1 MNAKKKFR
9 LQKVL
14 EVRALIEK
22 NRQKE
27 FAEAKQNLQIEHEEL
42 DQLENKKDGFTQ
54 SMNTVKK
61 AEVSQ
66 FRSNQTY
73 LETLNQAVSDKRE
86 TIAIL
91 DEDVETKRRQ
101 LLEAAKNRKALEK
114 LKERKEVEVIQE
126 ENRFEQDFINE
137 IATQRNRKKS

>member
-14 EVRALIEK
+14 EVRELIEE
-22 NRQKE
+22 NRQKD
-27 FAEAKQNLQIEHEEL
+27 FADAKQNLKIENEKL
-42 DQLENKKDGFTQ
+42 AQLEKKRDGFTR

-73 LETLNQAVSDKRE
+73 LETLNQAVTDKHE
-86 TIAIL
+86 TIAVL
-91 DEDVETKRRQ
+91 EKDEETKRQQ
-101 LLEAAKNRKALEK
+101 LLEASKNRKALEK
-114 LKERKEVEVIQE
+114 LKERKEVEVIHE
-126 ENRFEQDFINE
+126 ENKIEQDFIDE
-137 IATQRNRKKS
+137 IAMQRNR

>member
-14 EVRALIEK
+14 EVRQLIEK
-22 NRQKE
+22 NRQKD
-27 FAEAKQNLQIEHEEL
+27 FADAKQNLQIKNEEL
-42 DQLENKKDGFTQ
+42 EQLENKRDGFTQ

-61 AEVSQ
+61 AEVSL
-66 FRSNQTY
+66 FSSNQTY
-73 LETLNQAVSDKRE
+73 LETLNQAVADKHE
-86 TIAIL
+86 TIAVL
-91 DEDVETKRRQ
+91 EEDVETKRQQ

-126 ENRFEQDFINE
+126 ENRSEQDFIDE
-137 IATQRNRKKS
+137 IARQRKRQL

>member
-27 FAEAKQNLQIEHEEL
+27 FAEAKQNLQIENEEL

-66 FRSNQTY
+66 LRGNQAY
-73 LETLNQAVSDKRE
+73 LETLNQAVADKHE
-86 TIAIL
+86 TIAVFKV
-91 DEDVETKRRQ
+91 DVETKRQ
-101 LLEAAKNRKALEK
+101 HLLEAAKNRKALEK

-126 ENRFEQDFINE
+126 ENRIEQGFIDE
-137 IATQRNRKKS
+137 IAMQRNRQI

>member
-22 NRQKE
+22 NRQKD
-27 FAEAKQNLQIEHEEL
+27 FADAKQNLQIKNEEL
-42 DQLENKKDGFTQ
+42 EQLENKRDGFTQ

-66 FRSNQTY
+66 FRGNQAY
-73 LETLNQAVSDKRE
+73 LETLNQAVADKHE
-86 TIAIL
+86 TIAVL
-91 DEDVETKRRQ
+91 EDNVEAKRQ
-101 LLEAAKNRKALEK
+101 HLLEAAKGRKALEK
-114 LKERKEVEVIQE
+114 LKERKTVEAIHE
-126 ENRFEQDFINE
+126 ENQIEQDFIDE
-137 IATQRNRKKS
+137 IAMQRNRSN

>member
-9 LQKVL
+9 LQRVL

-22 NRQKE
+22 NRQKV
-27 FAEAKQNLQIEHEEL
+27 FAEAKQNLQIENEEL
-42 DQLENKKDGFTQ
+42 EQLENKRDGFTQ

-73 LETLNQAVSDKRE
+73 LETLNQAVTDKYE
-86 TIAIL
+86 TIAVL
-91 DEDVETKRRQ
+91 EEDVETKRQQ

-114 LKERKEVEVIQE
+114 LKGRKEVEVIHD
-126 ENRFEQDFINE
+126 ENKIEQDFIDE
-137 IATQRNRKKS
+137 VAMQRNR

>member
-14 EVRALIEK
+14 EVRELIEE
-22 NRQKE
+22 NRQKD
-27 FAEAKQNLQIEHEEL
+27 FADAKQNLQIENEKL
-42 DQLENKKDGFTQ
+42 DQLEDKRDGFTQ

-73 LETLNQAVSDKRE
+73 LETLHQAVTDKHE
-86 TIAIL
+86 TIAVL
-91 DEDVETKRRQ
+91 EEDVETKRQQ

-114 LKERKEVEVIQE
+114 LKKRKIVEAIHE
-126 ENRFEQDFINE
+126 ENQIEQDFIDE
-137 IATQRNRKKS
+137 IAMQRNRSN

>member
-1 MNAKKKFR
+1 LTAKKKFR

-27 FAEAKQNLQIEHEEL
+27 FAEAKQNLQIENEEL
-42 DQLENKKDGFTQ
+42 DQLENKRDGVTQ
-54 SMNTVKK
+54 SMNIIKK

-66 FRSNQTY
+66 FRGNQAY
-73 LETLNQAVSDKRE
+73 LEMLNQAVADKHE
-86 TIAIL
+86 TIAVL
-91 DEDVETKRRQ
+91 KENVEAKRQQ

-114 LKERKEVEVIQE
+114 LKKRKIVEAIHKKNQI
-126 ENRFEQDFINE
+126 EQDFIDE
-137 IATQRNRKKS
+137 IAMQRNRSN

>member
-1 MNAKKKFR
+1 MNAIKKFR

-22 NRQKE
+22 NRQKD
-27 FAEAKQNLQIEHEEL
+27 FAEAKQNLQIENEEL
-42 DQLENKKDGFTQ
+42 DQLENKRDGFTR

-73 LETLNQAVSDKRE
+73 LETLHQAVTDKHE
-86 TIAIL
+86 TIAVL
-91 DEDVETKRRQ
+91 EEDVETKRQQ

-114 LKERKEVEVIQE
+114 LKERKEVEVIHE
-126 ENRFEQDFINE
+126 ENKIEQDFIDE
-137 IATQRNRKKS
+137 IARQRNR

>member
-14 EVRALIEK
+14 EVRELIEK
-22 NRQKE
+22 NRQKH
-27 FAEAKQNLQIEHEEL
+27 FADAKQNLQIENEEL
-42 DQLENKKDGFTQ
+42 EQLENKRDGFTQ

-61 AEVSQ
+61 AEVSL
-66 FRSNQTY
+66 FSSNQTY
-73 LETLNQAVSDKRE
+73 LETLNQAVADKHE
-86 TIAIL
+86 TIAVL
-91 DEDVETKRRQ
+91 EEDVETKRQQ

-126 ENRFEQDFINE
+126 ENRSEQDFIDE
-137 IATQRNRKKS
+137 IARQRKRQL

>member
-14 EVRALIEK
+14 EVRELIEQ
-22 NRQKE
+22 NRQKD
-27 FAEAKQNLQIEHEEL
+27 FADAKQNLKIENEKL
-42 DQLENKKDGFTQ
+42 DQLESKRDGFTR
-54 SMNTVKK
+54 SMNTLIK

-66 FRSNQTY
+66 FSSNQTY
-73 LETLNQAVSDKRE
+73 LETLNQAVADKHE
-86 TIAIL
+86 TIAVL
-91 DEDVETKRRQ
+91 EEDVETKRQQ

-126 ENRFEQDFINE
+126 ENRSEQDFIDE
-137 IATQRNRKKS
+137 IARQRKRQL

>member
-14 EVRALIEK
+14 EVRQLIEK
-22 NRQKE
+22 NRQKD
-27 FAEAKQNLQIEHEEL
+27 FADAKQNLKIENEKL
-42 DQLENKKDGFTQ
+42 AQLEKKRDGFTR

-73 LETLNQAVSDKRE
+73 LETLNQAVTDQHE
-86 TIAIL
+86 TIAVL
-91 DEDVETKRRQ
+91 EEDVQTKRQQ

-114 LKERKEVEVIQE
+114 LKERKEVEVIHE
-126 ENRFEQDFINE
+126 ENKIEQDFIDE
-137 IATQRNRKKS
+137 IAMQRNR